1 MYDKM
6 SILFSFSFFLILE
19 IYVFNNVILLK
30 SQTQKLDLS
39 STLSLILSLILAWLI
54 NQAKPSQA
62 QV

>member
-30 SQTQKLDLS
+30 SQAQKLDLS
-39 STLSLILSLILAWLI
+39 STLSLILSLILT
-54 NQAKPSQA
+54 
-62 QV
+62 